1 MEQSIQ
7 NLLDIESSDEIIDI
21 KLSIENFRSTPDQ
34 LLEQVKQVINAD
46 KEGILSEFIDY

>member
-1 MEQSIQ
+1 MKPSLQE
-7 NLLDIESSDEIIDI
+7 LLDIDSSDKIIDI

-46 KEGILSEFIDY
+46 KEGILSNFIDY